1 MKKTVL
7 KKVSIFFKDTIVYNS
22 DEEFE
27 QKNDVLETSIQL
39 DIDNIQQGDTDYD
52 FNYIAVEDIEE
63 EDFPFWL
70 FN

>member
-1 MKKTVL
+1 MKKTVF
-7 KKVSIFFKDTIVYNS
+7 KKVTIYFRDTIEYNT

-27 QKNDVLETSIQL
+27 QKNDDFETSIQL
-39 DIDNIQQGDTDYD
+39 DIDTMQQGGTDYD
-52 FNYIAVEDIEE
+52 FNYIAVENVEE